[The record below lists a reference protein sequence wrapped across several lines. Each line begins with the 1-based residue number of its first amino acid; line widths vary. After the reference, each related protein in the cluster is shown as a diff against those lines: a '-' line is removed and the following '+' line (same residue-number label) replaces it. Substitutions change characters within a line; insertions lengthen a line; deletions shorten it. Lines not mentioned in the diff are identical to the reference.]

1 MKVVTK
7 AAHLVVLMVLQLVG
21 NLVVTTAAQMVVD
34 LVGMTDGLKAGLKD
48 ELTVVVMAA
57 YSGLKMAVLKASM
70 SADA

>member
-1 MKVVTK
+1 MKVVST
-7 AAHLVVLMVLQLVG
+7 AAHLVVLLVLQLVG
-21 NLVVTTAAQMVVD
+21 NLVVKTAAQMVVD